1 MALFIFAN
9 VHAAEG
15 GSACSKSYSSGFH
28 EEQANNKLFV
38 VIIVDDTLV
47 LRKDALSLI
56 PFLKLHGLQRFFL
69 GIQKVS
75 TIYFDSLLIY
85 FLYTFQKVLDFV
97 NKK

>member
-56 PFLKLHGLQRFFL
+56 PFLKLHGLQ
-69 GIQKVS
+69 KVS